1 MYSKNYYLLVYDI
14 SDDKNRDKLYREL
27 LRYGMR
33 VQYSVFEL
41 YISEKALKDLIKR
54 ITPYITSP
62 NDTIIIYPLTKEEY
76 KSAKKE
82 GNKIAITINED
93 IFI

>member
-1 MYSKNYYLLVYDI
+1 MSSKNYYLLVYDI
-14 SDDKNRDKLYREL
+14 SDDRNRDKLYREL
-27 LRYGMR
+27 LKYGVR

-41 YISEKALKDLIKR
+41 YISENLLQKFIKR
-54 ITPYITSP
+54 ITPYITDST
-62 NDTIIIYPLTKEEY
+62 DTIIIYPLTREEY
-76 KSAKKE
+76 KSTKKE